1 MAGMVDLHCH
11 ILPSVDDGAASMEV
25 ALEMLRRGAAEG
37 IDAVALTPHLQPEH
51 GPEQEALHRERFAE
65 LQQAINEAGLTI
77 ELHLGA
83 EIAFRFQMAEVA
95 GWPSGTLACGGRY
108 ALVDLPFGPLSP
120 GLEQG
125 FFELRTAG
133 YRPILAHPER
143 QRNLA
148 RRPELIGRLRRQ
160 DVLMQIDAGSLTG
173 QFGRRA
179 RRAAE
184 LLVQRGWAELV
195 ASDAHDLKHR
205 PFSLAA
211 ARERIAA
218 LCGSG
223 EVQRLLVDNP
233 RQVLKG
239 EDVELRGSSEPQRG
253 RFSDQKGFSDRR
265 GSSGRRRPTLL
276 GRLLEWM
283 GDR

>member
-1 MAGMVDLHCH
+1 MDGMAGLVDLHCH
-11 ILPSVDDGAASMEV
+11 ILPGVDDGAASTEV

-37 IDAVALTPHLQPEH
+37 IDAVVLTPHLQPAH
-51 GPEQEALHRERFAE
+51 GPGQEALHRERFAE
-65 LQQAINEAGLTI
+65 LQRAVSETDLTI

-83 EIAFRFQMAEVA
+83 EIAFRFQMTEVA

-108 ALVDLPFGPLSP
+108 VLVDLPFGPLSP

-125 FFELRTAG
+125 FFELRAAG

-160 DVLMQIDAGSLTG
+160 DVLMQIDAGSLAG

-184 LLVQRGWAELV
+184 LLVQRGWAEFV
-195 ASDAHDLKHR
+195 ASDAHDLGHR
-205 PFSLAA
+205 PFSLKA
-211 ARERIAA
+211 ARERITELRGADEA
-218 LCGSG
+218 R
-223 EVQRLLVDNP
+223 RLLVDNP
-233 RQVLKG
+233 RQLLNG
-239 EDVELRGSSEPQRG
+239 EKVESRKSSGQPREGSSR
-253 RFSDQKGFSDRR
+253 RRSFSG
-265 GSSGRRRPTLL
+265 RRPTLL
-276 GRLLEWM
+276 GRLLGWIGM
-283 GDR
+283 GGR